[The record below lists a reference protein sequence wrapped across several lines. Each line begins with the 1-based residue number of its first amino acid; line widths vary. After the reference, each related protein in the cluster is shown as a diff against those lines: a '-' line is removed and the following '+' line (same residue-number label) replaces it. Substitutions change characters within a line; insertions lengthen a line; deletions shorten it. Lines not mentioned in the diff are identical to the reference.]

1 LVVPLLFCHL
11 DRSLLVGYD
20 CLGSKVVRVW
30 DWILVLRT
38 RGAMLMRRSQ
48 VLWVLLLILL
58 LLRLVLFSVLL
69 DGGAEADLSLS
80 QAEVRGM
87 SL

>member
-1 LVVPLLFCHL
+1 
-11 DRSLLVGYD
+11 
-20 CLGSKVVRVW
+20 
-30 DWILVLRT
+30 
-38 RGAMLMRRSQ
+38 MRRSQ

-87 SL
+87 SLWCWIDQNQWLLKNP